1 MSESKFYNGLLNVNG
16 EEREVHFRAA
26 DTLLFVIRKGLGLT
40 GTKYG
45 CGNGDCGACTVIVE
59 GWPQKSCLMLGM
71 EAIDKEIVTIE
82 GLKNSPIQHAY
93 VEKNAFQCG
102 FCTPGFIINAH
113 VLTSMFPNAN
123 DETIQDWMESNIC
136 RCTSYQEM
144 MEAIHSVLGKEK

>member
-1 MSESKFYNGLLNVNG
+1 MAGSKYFNSYLHVNG

-26 DTLLFVIRKGLGLT
+26 DTLLTVIREELGLT

-45 CGNGDCGACTVIVE
+45 CGNGDCGACTVNVD
-59 GWPQKSCLMLGM
+59 GWPQKSCLMLAI
-71 EAIDKEIVTIE
+71 EALDKEILTIE
-82 GLKNSPIQHAY
+82 GLKFTPIQQAY

-102 FCTPGFIINAH
+102 FCTPGFIMNAH
-113 VLTSMFPNAN
+113 SLLSLFPDAD

-144 MEAIHSVLGKEK
+144 MEAFHSVKNQR